1 MQRLHF
7 LRSRTTLVATIAAI
21 AVLATACGSDEPDI
35 ANPVPGAEAD
45 DDHGE
50 FAFGE
55 PAESDDA
62 DRVIEIDATDD
73 FTFEPAEV
81 EIAMGETVTFRIA
94 NVGNLPHDFTI
105 GDAETQDEHE
115 AEMADMPMGDPDG
128 HDANAVTIPA
138 GETVEMTWTFTE
150 AGTILMGCHIP
161 GHYDAGMRGE
171 ITISAA

>member
-1 MQRLHF
+1 MRCPNF
-7 LRSRTTLVATIAAI
+7 LRSRTMLAATIAAF
-21 AVLATACGSDEPDI
+21 AVLAAACGSDEPDI
-35 ANPVPGAEAD
+35 ASPVPGVEAD

-50 FAFGE
+50 FAFE
-55 PAESDDA
+55 P
-62 DRVIEIDATDD
+62 T
-73 FTFEPAEV
+73 EV
-81 EIAMGETVTFRIA
+81 EVEVDETVTFRVV
-94 NVGNLPHDFTI
+94 NVGNLPHDFTL

-138 GETVEMTWTFTE
+138 GETAEMTWTFTE

-171 ITISAA
+171 IHITEA